1 MRLTKLIA
9 ILGFAL
15 LTALALPAQ
24 TVRVIFTSGAASIQ
38 RPDEAGPRPIVKGES
53 VIIGS
58 RIITGTDGRVV
69 LTPMPGVKSIITPN
83 TTLTLESSSETKTSD
98 TNVTHQ
104 AVLDLKEG
112 AVVSDLQKPEG
123 VTYDYNIR
131 TARGL
136 AGARGTTFTVGI
148 NAAGIQTI
156 VVAHGT
162 ISLNFTDGRQVSVSI
177 GRLSITPPGG
187 ETKTVGNVSE
197 LTPSE
202 KAIAQNWTE
211 TTIGAIA
218 SAIESGVEVDAEA
231 LQNALA
237 AAESLGIKLSP
248 ELQALVDR
256 VLALL
261 APAKTEIDTKS
272 LTDVVTEENAVTGFA
287 SIESYLATLSPEQA
301 SAFNSLRN
309 APEGDIQNF
318 VVFDEGGDGPIPV
331 NSGAYSDAQ
340 LALLLRDGKL
350 AAGLTNILNLYV
362 EFKTELELSDTE
374 ITSFLKGL
382 GILGNNNFTAVGS
395 DTAGLR
401 TLILAYYQSESYPYQ
416 LSESAF
422 PKGNNQEPVIGSDIF
437 FPGEGFNNGG
447 KGVTIYD
454 VTFDAGESNELRIG
468 ATRNLLLDNVT
479 LNAGYV
485 YGEPAQRTGSI
496 ELRAADLISLN
507 NTRFGEGVRNIL
519 VAAATINLSNV
530 TFRDGSYVEL
540 YSKFGE
546 ANFGSSKFGYVNFI
560 KNVNYGETN
569 INATT
574 LPTLQNIKIDTL
586 ENSIRRHDQ

>member
-9 ILGFAL
+9 ILGFAF

-177 GRLSITPPGG
+177 GRLSITTPAG

-202 KAIAQNWTE
+202 KAVAQNWTE

-237 AAESLGIKLSP
+237 TAESLGITLPP

-261 APAKTEIDTKS
+261 AIPTKTTGNTDTETVK
-272 LTDVVTEENAVTGFA
+272 DAVVENQTILTGFA
-287 SIESYLATLSPEQA
+287 SIEAYVASLTQEQKD
-301 SAFNSLRN
+301 AFTSLRN
-309 APEGDIQNF
+309 GPDVIQPNF
-318 VVFDEGGDGPIPV
+318 VETEIPPESQGG
-331 NSGAYSDAQ
+331 YSDAQ
-340 LALLLRDGKL
+340 LAALLRDGKM
-350 AAGLTNILNLYV
+350 AAGLTNLLNLYV
-362 EFKTELELSDTE
+362 EFQQMPIGEYYDSEADEYVTVYYTNND
-374 ITSFLKGL
+374 ITTFLGQL
-382 GILGNNNFTAVGS
+382 GILGDNNFTAIGS
-395 DTAGLR
+395 DTLGLKV
-401 TLILAYYQSESYPYQ
+401 LLQAYIDSNYEGVTR
-416 LSESAF
+416 LFEKDF
-422 PKGNNQEPVIGSDIF
+422 FKGNTQEPIVGYDFF
-437 FPGEGFNNGG
+437 FPGEGLNNGG

-454 VTFDAGESNELRIG
+454 VTFENNSDALRIG
-468 ATRNLLLDNVT
+468 ATRNLLLDGVT
-479 LNAGYV
+479 LNTGYYDYENETF
-485 YGEPAQRTGSI
+485 YGGKV
-496 ELRAADLISLN
+496 ELRASDLVSLN
-507 NTRFGEGVRNIL
+507 NVTFGPKVTGIL
-519 VAAATINLSNV
+519 AAAATINLSNV
-530 TFRDGSYVEL
+530 TFKEGTYVEL
-540 YSKFGE
+540 YSKLGQ
-546 ANFGSSKFGYVNFI
+546 ANFGSSKFG
-560 KNVNYGETN
+560 
-569 INATT
+569 
-574 LPTLQNIKIDTL
+574 
-586 ENSIRRHDQ
+586 

>member
-104 AVLDLKEG
+104 AILDLKEG

-177 GRLSITPPGG
+177 GRLCITPPGG
-187 ETKTVGNVSE
+187 ETKTVGNVNE

-202 KAIAQNWTE
+202 KAIAQNWAE

-237 AAESLGIKLSP
+237 AAESLGIKLPP

-261 APAKTEIDTKS
+261 AIPTTTTGKTDTETVK
-272 LTDVVTEENAVTGFA
+272 DAVVENQTILTGFA
-287 SIESYLATLSPEQA
+287 SIDAYIASLTEEQA
-301 SAFNSLRN
+301 SAFASLRN
-309 APEGDIQNF
+309 GPDGIQPNF
-318 VVFDEGGDGPIPV
+318 VETDTPPERQGG
-331 NSGAYSDAQ
+331 YSDAQ
-340 LALLLRDGKL
+340 LAALLRDGKM
-350 AAGLTNILNLYV
+350 AAGLTNLLNLYV
-362 EFKTELELSDTE
+362 GFKQEFDFSDND
-374 ITSFLKGL
+374 ITSFLTGL
-382 GILGNNNFTAVGS
+382 GILGNNNFTAIGS
-395 DTAGLR
+395 DPDGLKV
-401 TLILAYYQSESYPYQ
+401 LVLAYLESSPDVRFET
-416 LSESAF
+416 SF
-422 PKGNNQEPVIGSDIF
+422 PKGNTETVYGYDFF
-437 FPGEGFNNGG
+437 FPGEGLNNGG

-454 VTFDAGESNELRIG
+454 VTFDAGEGNQLRIG

-485 YGEPAQRTGSI
+485 YGEPAYRSGSV
-496 ELRAADLISLN
+496 ELRASDLVSLN
-507 NTRFGEGVRNIL
+507 NTRFGDGVGSIL

-530 TFRDGSYVEL
+530 TFKEGTYVEL
-540 YSKFGE
+540 YSKLGQ

-560 KNVNYGETN
+560 KDVNYGETN

-574 LPTLQNIKIDTL
+574 LPTLIDQEKVRIDTL
-586 ENSIRRHDQ
+586 QNSIGSSN

>member
-1 MRLTKLIA
+1 MRLIKLIA
-9 ILGFAL
+9 IFGFAL
-15 LTALALPAQ
+15 LTTLTLPAQ

-58 RIITGTDGRVV
+58 RIVTGADGRVV
-69 LTPMPGVKSIITPN
+69 LTPMPGVKSIIAPN
-83 TTLTLESSSETKTSD
+83 TTLSLESSSETKTSD

-104 AVLDLKEG
+104 AVIDLKEG

-123 VTYDYNIR
+123 VTYDYSIR

-162 ISLNFTDGRQVSVSI
+162 ISLSFTDGRQVSI
-177 GRLSITPPGG
+177 ALGHLSITPPGG
-187 ETKTVGNVSE
+187 ETKTVGSVSE
-197 LTPSE
+197 LTTSE

-218 SAIESGVEVDAEA
+218 AAIEAGVEVDPKA

-237 AAESLGIKLSP
+237 AAESLGITLSP

-261 APAKTEIDTKS
+261 AIPTTSTGDTDTK
-272 LTDVVTEENAVTGFA
+272 TIQDAVTEAKPMLTGFA
-287 SIESYLATLSPEQA
+287 SIEAYIASLTEDQA
-301 SAFNSLRN
+301 AAFASLRN
-309 APEGDIQNF
+309 GPDSIHINF
-318 VVFDEGGDGPIPV
+318 VETETPPETTSTAG
-331 NSGAYSDAQ
+331 YSDAQ
-340 LALLLRDGKL
+340 LAALLRDGNM
-350 AAGLTNILNLYV
+350 AAGLTNLLNLYG
-362 EFKTELELSDTE
+362 EFKQEFEFSDND
-374 ITSFLKGL
+374 ITYFLTNL
-382 GILGNNNFTAVGS
+382 GILGDNNFTAIGS
-395 DTAGLR
+395 DTAGLKV
-401 TLILAYYQSESYPYQ
+401 LMLAYLESSPLIQSES
-416 LSESAF
+416 SF
-422 PKGNNQEPVIGSDIF
+422 VKGNNSTVHDNIDIF
-437 FPGEGFNNGG
+437 FPGEGLNNEG

-454 VTFDAGESNELRIG
+454 VTFENDGDYLRIG
-468 ATRNLLLDNVT
+468 ATRNLLLDGVT
-479 LNAGYV
+479 LNTGYAESE
-485 YGEPAQRTGSI
+485 YGGRV
-496 ELRAADLISLN
+496 ELRASDLVSLN
-507 NTRFGEGVRNIL
+507 NTSFGPYVTSIL
-519 VAAATINLSNV
+519 IEAATINLANV
-530 TFRDGSYVEL
+530 TFRDGSHVDL
-540 YSKFGE
+540 NSKFGE

-574 LPTLQNIKIDTL
+574 LPGLTNIKIGVLGDGL
-586 ENSIRRHDQ
+586 NR